1 MSQQAERDRLVEIR
15 RDLHRHPEPA
25 WREFYTTARIVEEL
39 ERIGVDE
46 LHVGPDA
53 IAEDGRMAVPDDDE
67 LAEWYERAR
76 EAGADE
82 EVLQQLE
89 GGYTGAVAVIE
100 TGESGTHGESGT
112 QGESGTHGE
121 SVTDEDDGPVVGLR
135 VDIDGLLREEST
147 DEDHDPVAEG
157 FRSENEDAMHA
168 CGHDAHAT
176 IGLGVVE
183 AIKDSDFEGTL
194 KVFFQPGEE
203 MIAGGKSM
211 AESDHIADVDY
222 LLAVHIGL
230 DHPTGEVI
238 AGMDGFL
245 AVSHFLAEFEGEPA
259 HAGGRPNDGENAI
272 QAAATAIQNLYAIPR
287 HEDGATRVN
296 AGKVG
301 GGTATNIVPEEAFVE
316 GEVRGETTELKDYMR
331 DRAERVIESAAEM
344 HGCDVELT
352 TNGEAPSAES
362 DEDLV
367 SIVGDVASETGSVRN
382 VVERD
387 ELGGSEDATY
397 LMRAVQQNGGSAA
410 YVGVGTDHPGGHHTA
425 TFDVDEDSIPIG
437 IDVLTGAIRKIATR
451 QP

>member
-53 IAEDGRMAVPDDDE
+53 IAEDERMAVPDDEE
-67 LAEWYERAR
+67 LAEWYEQARA
-76 EAGADE
+76 AGADE
-82 EVLQQLE
+82 ETLQQLE

-100 TGESGTHGESGT
+100 
-112 QGESGTHGE
+112 QGENAA
-121 SVTDEDDGPVVGLR
+121 DGPTVGLR

-147 DEDHDPVAEG
+147 DEDHAPVAGG
-157 FRSENEDAMHA
+157 FRSEHEGAMHA

-183 AIKDSDFEGTL
+183 AIKESDFEGTL

-203 MIAGGKSM
+203 LIAGGKSM
-211 AESDHIADVDY
+211 AESDHLADVEY

-245 AVSHFLAEFEGEPA
+245 AVSHFRAEFEGEPA
-259 HAGGRPNDGENAI
+259 HAGGRPNEGENAI

-301 GGTATNIVPEEAFVE
+301 GGTATNIIPEEAFVE

-344 HGCDVELT
+344 HGCEVDLT

-362 DEDLV
+362 DQELV
-367 SIVGDVASETGSVRN
+367 DVVGDVASHTEGVEN

-397 LMRAVQQNGGSAA
+397 LMRAVQENGGSAA

-437 IDVLTGAIRKIATR
+437 IDVLAGAIREIAAENR
-451 QP
+451 

>member
-53 IAEDGRMAVPDDDE
+53 IAEDERMAVPDDEE
-67 LAEWYERAR
+67 LAEWYEQARA
-76 EAGADE
+76 AGADE
-82 EVLQQLE
+82 ETLQQLE

-100 TGESGTHGESGT
+100 
-112 QGESGTHGE
+112 QGENAA
-121 SVTDEDDGPVVGLR
+121 DGPTVGLR
-135 VDIDGLLREEST
+135 VDIDGLLREESI
-147 DEDHDPVAEG
+147 DEDHAPVAEG
-157 FRSENEDAMHA
+157 FRSEHEGAMHA

-183 AIKDSDFEGTL
+183 AIKESDFEGTL

-203 MIAGGKSM
+203 LIAGGKSM
-211 AESDHIADVDY
+211 AESDHLADVEY

-245 AVSHFLAEFEGEPA
+245 AVSHFRAEFEGEPA
-259 HAGGRPNDGENAI
+259 HAGGRPNEGENAV

-301 GGTATNIVPEEAFVE
+301 GGTATNIIPEEAFVE

-344 HGCDVELT
+344 HGCEVDLT

-362 DEDLV
+362 DQELV
-367 SIVGDVASETGSVRN
+367 DVVGDVASHTEGVEN

-397 LMRAVQQNGGSAA
+397 LMRAVQENGGSAA

-437 IDVLTGAIRKIATR
+437 IDVLAGAIREIAAENR
-451 QP
+451 